1 MSGATTPYHLRPHKA
16 VDRKVFADLLRRVER
31 WKPLQHYAYVSMG
44 AYMLEDHKLIHRLF
58 GIEKLIA
65 FDRDAKIVARQTFNR
80 PIASC
85 SCLTS
90 SSGDLISSLE
100 STLSKC
106 GISDATGLIFW
117 LDYTDPK
124 QLGQQIREFQA
135 LIDRLC
141 PGDIVRVTVNANPN
155 AYLDSADGKMMLLED
170 RQQKGFE
177 TLRRRIGD
185 YLPNWCEPPMMTAEG
200 LPRMIAGAFGN
211 AALEAIPATST
222 QCFKPL
228 SIVRYTDATQMLSM
242 TGALIQNSDRLS
254 IEAQLDLG
262 TWPFASETWTSIH
275 HLIVPDLTLRERL
288 YLEREVTL
296 TGRDELAKTLGF
308 DEVGKLSLDEFLDS
322 YRKYYRFYPSLLA
335 AEV

>member
-65 FDRDAKIVARQTFNR
+65 FDRDAKIVARQTFNK

-85 SCLTS
+85 NCLTS
-90 SSGDLISSLE
+90 SSGDLIASLE
-100 STLSKC
+100 SILPKC
-106 GISDATGLIFW
+106 GISDTTGIICW

-124 QLGQQIREFQA
+124 QLGQQIHEFQA
-135 LIDRLC
+135 LISKLR
-141 PGDIVRVTVNANPN
+141 PGDIVRVTVNAHPN
-155 AYLDSADGKMMLLED
+155 AYLDGADKRMLLLEE
-170 RQQKGFE
+170 RQQEGFN
-177 TLRRRIGD
+177 TLCHRIGD
-185 YLPNWCEPPMMTAEG
+185 FLPNWRHQSMMTAEG
-200 LPRMIAGAFGN
+200 LPQMIAEAFGN
-211 AALEAIPATST
+211 AALKAIPATLAH
-222 QCFKPL
+222 CFKPL
-228 SIVRYTDATQMLSM
+228 SIVRYTDVTQMLSM
-242 TGALIQNSDRLS
+242 TGALIQNSERSS
-254 IEAQLDLG
+254 IESQLDLG
-262 TWPFASETWTSIH
+262 TWPFASDTWTSIH
-275 HLIVPDLTLRERL
+275 HLVVPDLTLRERL

-296 TGRDELAKTLGF
+296 TGREELAKTLGF

-322 YRKYYRFYPSLLA
+322 YKKYYRFYPSLFA